1 MIKNF
6 KDKVTEAAFFGQA
19 AKGFPANIL
28 AVTRRKLRMVH
39 RAARLEDLT
48 VPPNNRLERLRGDRD
63 GQYSIRVNDQYRI
76 CFRWVDNNAEEVEF
90 VDCHQPWRITDDE
103 EIAPAPS
110 G

>member
-1 MIKNF
+1 MIKSF
-6 KDKVTEAAFFGQA
+6 KNKVTEAAFNGQA

-28 AVTRRKLRMVH
+28 EVARRKLRMVH
-39 RAARLEDLT
+39 RAARLEDLK

-90 VDCHQPWRITDDE
+90 VDYH
-103 EIAPAPS
+103 
-110 G
+110 